1 MGHGHYR
8 TSHEGRQSVLCSSA
22 GRLQSADH
30 RLVDR
35 LSTGLHAGRQCARH
49 GHPQPASPARWDRP
63 RRSRSPV
70 HLLGLRRQDPL
81 RRTPSLV
88 RQRRRRTRQRDDGI
102 LLVIDADRA
111 LEPQEMEDSPRARER
126 DLRLHRDIPQPATT
140 TLIAR
145 LSHPNRIRTI
155 LGEELHPRLKLTTE
169 RGNQTV
175 GQVKVSTKLWA
186 VPFNRFR

>member
-70 HLLGLRRQDPL
+70 HLLGLRDG
-81 RRTPSLV
+81 
-88 RQRRRRTRQRDDGI
+88 RRRPRQRDDGI